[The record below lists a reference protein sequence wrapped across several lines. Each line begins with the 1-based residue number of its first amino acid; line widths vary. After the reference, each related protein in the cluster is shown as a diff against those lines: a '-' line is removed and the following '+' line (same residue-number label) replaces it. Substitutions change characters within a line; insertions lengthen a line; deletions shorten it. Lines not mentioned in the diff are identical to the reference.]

1 MPVHHFAIAT
11 KNFEMAHHFYTK
23 VMKFPLIAGVKRQ
36 ATGGGW
42 TKHMFYDIGDG
53 ETMALWDLRG
63 IEGVQ
68 LDPDQ
73 WKSAISTGLGL
84 PRWVNHFAFTAK
96 GGEEELQQRKQDWLD
111 NGYHVSMT
119 DHEFIRSIYTFDPD
133 KNLIEWT
140 YYTRPINAEDTRYA
154 HEILADDTPATEGEY
169 EGPFVR
175 STVERYQPAPK
186 PLPQLTPEPVA

>member
-1 MPVHHFAIAT
+1 MALHHFAIAT

-23 VMKFPLIAGVKRQ
+23 VMQFPLVAGVKRQ
-36 ATGGGW
+36 APGGGW

-63 IEGVQ
+63 IEGIQ
-68 LDPDQ
+68 LDPDK

-84 PRWVNHFAFTAK
+84 PRWINHFAFNCK
-96 GGEEELQQRKQDWLD
+96 GGEDELQQRKQNWLD

-133 KNLIEWT
+133 GNLIEWT
-140 YYTRPINAEDTRYA
+140 YDTRPIDANDTKYA
-154 HEILADDTPATEGEY
+154 LEILEDDTPATDGDY

-175 STVERYQPAPK
+175 STVEKYKPVPK
-186 PLPQLTPEPVA
+186 PLPEPVA